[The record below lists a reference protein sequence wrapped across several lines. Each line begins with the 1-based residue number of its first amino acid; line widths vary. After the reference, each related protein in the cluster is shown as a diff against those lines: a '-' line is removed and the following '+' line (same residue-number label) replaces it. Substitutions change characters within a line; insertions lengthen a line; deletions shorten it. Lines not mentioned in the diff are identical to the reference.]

1 MSAPNR
7 SEPDLFGRPHGA
19 AAPSDP
25 VAWFCWRL
33 AQHGV
38 DVEAWTV
45 DGVRAALLE
54 HGACVI
60 CGRGPDGKPESY
72 GARFERVFG
81 EALSQ
86 PVSRGTRP
94 RSTQQRGGA
103 LR

>member
-1 MSAPNR
+1 M
-7 SEPDLFGRPHGA
+7 SEPPTSNLFTASA
-19 AAPSDP
+19 ATPEPGDP
-25 VAWFCWRL
+25 VPWFCWRL

-38 DVEAWTV
+38 AVPERSVSAI
-45 DGVRAALLE
+45 RAALLK

-60 CGRGPDGKPESY
+60 CGRGPNGKPESY

-86 PVSRGTRP
+86 PVSRGTHP
-94 RSTQQRGGA
+94 RSTRQRRGA